1 VDEALALRFELLRP
15 LHHLHDDEGFDLLGT
30 LRDHWIPPTNEDRR
44 CGILAKHRGRIIAQV
59 QGEAN
64 NRKVGMR
71 EARGRRETDATSR
84 KSRSFRRLAAASG
97 PPGKAFG
104 DLASGE
110 KSTLSTPGKSQRL
123 QADSRGGIGLSTNRR
138 HT

>member
-1 VDEALALRFELLRP
+1 
-15 LHHLHDDEGFDLLGT
+15 
-30 LRDHWIPPTNEDRR
+30 
-44 CGILAKHRGRIIAQV
+44 
-59 QGEAN
+59 
-64 NRKVGMR
+64 MR
-71 EARGRRETDATSR
+71 ETRGRREIDATSR

-97 PPGKAFG
+97 LPGKAFG

-110 KSTLSTPGKSQRL
+110 KSTLSAPGKSQRL